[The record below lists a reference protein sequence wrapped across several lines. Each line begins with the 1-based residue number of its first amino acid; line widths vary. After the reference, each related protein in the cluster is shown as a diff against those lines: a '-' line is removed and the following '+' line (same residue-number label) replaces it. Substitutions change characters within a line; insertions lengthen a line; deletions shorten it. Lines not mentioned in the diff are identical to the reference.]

1 MKRGNLPSAPNYTN
15 AALVMGLVNLL
26 WIFAVLWAVFGLP
39 VVLFIGFVLDKMISR
54 LGRRMN
60 A

>member
-1 MKRGNLPSAPNYTN
+1 MRRGNLPSAPNYTN

-26 WIFAVLWAVFGLP
+26 WIFMALWIAFGLW
-39 VVLFIGFVLDKMISR
+39 VVLFIGFVLNKLITR
-54 LGRRMN
+54 LERR

>member
-1 MKRGNLPSAPNYTN
+1 MRKGTLPEAPNYTN

-26 WIFAVLWAVFGLP
+26 WIFMVLWAVFGLP
-39 VVLFIGFVLDKMISR
+39 VVLAISYGLNLLISR
-54 LGRRMN
+54 LGER

>member
-1 MKRGNLPSAPNYTN
+1 MRRGNLQEAPNYTN

-26 WIFAVLWAVFGLP
+26 WIFMVLWAMFGLP
-39 VVLFIGFVLDKMISR
+39 VVLAVSYGLNLLIRRIGQR
-54 LGRRMN
+54 

>member
-1 MKRGNLPSAPNYTN
+1 MQRGNMPSAPNYTN

-26 WIFAVLWAVFGLP
+26 WIFMALWAAFGFH
-39 VVLFIGFVLDKMISR
+39 VVLLVGFLLDRMIIR
-54 LGRRMN
+54 LGRSD

>member
-26 WIFAVLWAVFGLP
+26 WIFMAIWIVFGFHI
-39 VVLFIGFVLDKMISR
+39 VLLAGFVLDKMITR
-54 LGRRMN
+54 IGRR

>member
-1 MKRGNLPSAPNYTN
+1 MPSAPNYTN

-26 WIFAVLWAVFGLP
+26 WIFMALWAAFGFH
-39 VVLFIGFVLDKMISR
+39 VVLLVGFLLDRMIIR
-54 LGRRMN
+54 LGRSD

>member
-1 MKRGNLPSAPNYTN
+1 MQRGNLPEAPNYTN

-26 WIFAVLWAVFGLP
+26 WVFFALWVAFGLP
-39 VVLFIGFVLDKMISR
+39 IVLLAGFVLDKLICR
-54 LGRRMN
+54 LGHR

>member
-1 MKRGNLPSAPNYTN
+1 MQRGNLPEAPNYTN

-26 WIFAVLWAVFGLP
+26 WIFMALWAAFGLP
-39 VVLFIGFVLDKMISR
+39 VVLVTGLVLDR
-54 LGRRMN
+54 LICRVGQR